1 MSKAA
6 EQMEHQENQEDHGL
20 GPFIE
25 EFEAQE
31 AEQARIDAEPDA
43 AEAARAAKLAEK
55 MNGSFLWLVNRTQCP
70 HVALKEMVSQE
81 EGEAA
86 FLGLAEKWGGEVPAW
101 MEAVQPYI
109 AAGVY
114 MGVTI
119 AVARDAEAAV
129 IAAAKKAHA
138 EKNQAD
144 FRASADNGD
153 Q

>member
-6 EQMEHQENQEDHGL
+6 EQISEQEEEHGL
-20 GPFIE
+20 GEFIE

-31 AEQARIDAEPDA
+31 AEQERINSQPDA
-43 AEAARAAKLAEK
+43 SEVKRAEALAAK

-70 HVALKEMVSQE
+70 HVALKEMVNQQ
-81 EGEAA
+81 EGEDA
-86 FLGLAEKWGGEVPAW
+86 FYGLAEKWGGEVPAW

-119 AVARDAEAAV
+119 AVARDAEASV
-129 IAAAKKAHA
+129 VEAAKQQAQKKAGP
-138 EKNQAD
+138 E
-144 FRASADNGD
+144 NGD

>member
-1 MSKAA
+1 MINGPAL
-6 EQMEHQENQEDHGL
+6 EQQDEHGL
-20 GPFIE
+20 DEFIADYE
-25 EFEAQE
+25 QSE
-31 AEQARIDAEPDA
+31 AEQARIDAKPDA
-43 AEAARAAKLAEK
+43 SEVKRAEALAEK

-70 HVALKEMVSQE
+70 HVALKEMVNKE

-86 FLGLAEKWGGEVPAW
+86 FYGLAEKWGGEVPPW

-129 IAAAKKAHA
+129 IDAAKKAQT
-138 EKNQAD
+138 EKNHAN
-144 FRASADNGD
+144 FKASAEHGD